1 MNIHSVMA
9 RRSVPHKQVV
19 PPAVPVE
26 TGKRQAI
33 LDAALDLFA
42 ERGFHGTAVPLVA
55 ERAGVG
61 AGTVYRYFDSKEALV
76 NELFQFWKH
85 ELGRALLYEFPVGAP
100 MQEQFHEVWTRLHRF
115 AAVHPKAVAFLELH
129 HHRDYL
135 DARSRAVE
143 DAVLLPLYQFVG
155 SAQERGD
162 IKPVPAEVLMAM
174 VYGTFTALLRASS
187 EKRLTLT
194 PALLDAAET
203 ALWEAIRA

>member
-1 MNIHSVMA
+1 MGRRPLSHSI
-9 RRSVPHKQVV
+9 P

-26 TGKRQAI
+26 APKRQAI

-55 ERAGVG
+55 QRAGVG
-61 AGTVYRYFDSKEALV
+61 AGTVYRYFASKEALV

-85 ELGRALLYEFPVGAP
+85 ELGRTLLTDFPLTAG
-100 MQEQFHEVWTRLHRF
+100 MRQQFHEVWRRISQF

-143 DAVLLPLYQFVG
+143 EAVLLPLFQFVLT
-155 SAQERGD
+155 AQEKRS
-162 IKPVPAEVLMAM
+162 IKPVQPEILMAM
-174 VYGTFTALLRASS
+174 VYGTFTALLRASW

-194 PALLDAAET
+194 PAVLDEAENT
-203 ALWEAIRA
+203 LWEAIRR

>member
-9 RRSVPHKQVV
+9 RRSLKHSRLP
-19 PPAVPVE
+19 PPAVPVD

-61 AGTVYRYFDSKEALV
+61 AGTVYRYFASKEALV

-85 ELGRALLYEFPVGAP
+85 ELGRALLYDFPIQAE
-100 MQEQFHEVWTRLHRF
+100 MREQFHEVWLRLNRF

-143 DAVLLPLYQFVG
+143 DAVLLPLYQFVL
-155 SAQERGD
+155 SAQERGSL
-162 IKPVPAEVLMAM
+162 KPIRPEVLMAM
-174 VYGTFTALLRASS
+174 VYGTFTGLLRAAT
-187 EKRLTLT
+187 EKKLPLT
-194 PALLDAAET
+194 PALLDEAEA
-203 ALWEAIRA
+203 ALWEAIHR